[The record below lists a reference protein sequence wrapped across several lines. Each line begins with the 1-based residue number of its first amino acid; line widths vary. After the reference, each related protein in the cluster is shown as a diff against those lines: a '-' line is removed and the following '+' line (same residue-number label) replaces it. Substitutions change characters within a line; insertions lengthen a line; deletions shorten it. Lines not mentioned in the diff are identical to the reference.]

1 MTEKIIT
8 TVTAMRSRAGTR
20 IAYTHSEVDANT
32 GQITRRN
39 IRGTLT
45 LTKGMETAAAAVR
58 TIEDFLTEKLPDG
71 EKPGVLTSFCIFR
84 TTEGIT
90 VTYMYDEIDEVTGRS
105 ATKNNQASMILVEG
119 HMDEQITAA
128 AELFAFAAGRL

>member
-1 MTEKIIT
+1 MEKKIIT
-8 TVTAMRSRAGTR
+8 TFTAMHGRTGTR
-20 IAYTHSEVDANT
+20 IAYTHSVVDVDT
-32 GQITRRN
+32 GQITKRN

-71 EKPGVLTSFCIFR
+71 DKPGVLTSFCIFR
-84 TTEGIT
+84 STEGTT
-90 VTYMYDEIDEVTGRS
+90 VTYMYDEINEATGRS

-119 HMDEQITAA
+119 YMDEQITAA

>member
-8 TVTAMRSRAGTR
+8 TFTAMRSRAGTR
-20 IAYTHSEVDANT
+20 IAYTHSEVDVNT

-58 TIEDFLTEKLPDG
+58 TMEDFLTGKLPDG
-71 EKPGVLTSFCIFR
+71 DKPGVLTSFCVFR
-84 TTEGIT
+84 STEGTT
-90 VTYMYDEIDEVTGRS
+90 VTYMYDEIDDATGRS
-105 ATKNNQASMILVEG
+105 ASKNNQTSMILVEG
-119 HMDEQITAA
+119 YMDEQIAAA

>member
-58 TIEDFLTEKLPDG
+58 TMEDFLAGKLPDG
-71 EKPGVLTSFCIFR
+71 DKPGVLTSFCIFR
-84 TTEGIT
+84 STEGTT
-90 VTYMYDEIDEVTGRS
+90 VTYMYDEIDGATGRS
-105 ATKNNQASMILVEG
+105 TTKNNQASMILVEG
-119 HMDEQITAA
+119 YMDEQIAAA

>member
-1 MTEKIIT
+1 MDKKIIT
-8 TVTAMRSRAGTR
+8 TLTAMHGRTGTR
-20 IAYTHSEVDANT
+20 IAHTHSAVDVDT
-32 GQITRRN
+32 GRITRRN

-71 EKPGVLTSFCIFR
+71 DKPGVLTSFCIFR

-90 VTYMYDEIDEVTGRS
+90 VTYMYDEIDGATGRS
-105 ATKNNQASMILVEG
+105 TTKNNRATMILVEG
-119 HMDEQITAA
+119 YMDEQIAAA
-128 AELFAFAAGRL
+128 AELFAFAAGHL